1 MKEHIKSKNKQ
12 LNILKYLLPLIFLI
26 YFKHSF
32 SQLAAWRE
40 DEAVTLWLALVN
52 NLFDSPFGNVSSTGL
67 PNPNLS
73 VVISKFLT
81 IFNSLSGVSLV
92 LGLSQMLII
101 FYSFYSNQYEYNK
114 VLIMFIGF
122 SLYLSLIHI

>member
-1 MKEHIKSKNKQ
+1 MKERIKSKNKQ

-52 NLFDSPFGNVSSTGL
+52 NLFDSPFVY
-67 PNPNLS
+67 NP
-73 VVISKFLT
+73 FLLY
-81 IFNSLSGVSLV
+81 SCPK
-92 LGLSQMLII
+92 II
-101 FYSFYSNQYEYNK
+101 FDISFETDK
-114 VLIMFIGF
+114 
-122 SLYLSLIHI
+122 LSKL